1 LSNYLLFLINI
12 RKDNFMSEKKYSKDH
27 EWLELNDDIATVG
40 ITNYAQESL
49 GDIVFIELPEIGRL
63 VKSGDQIGVVESVKA
78 ASDLFSPVSGEIIEV
93 NNELQNSPQLLNT
106 DSENTGWYM
115 KIKID
120 NTDELTNLMNFNQ
133 YKETI

>member
-1 LSNYLLFLINI
+1 
-12 RKDNFMSEKKYSKDH
+12 MSERKYSKDH

-49 GDIVFIELPEIGRL
+49 GDIVFIELPEIGWL

-93 NNELQNSPQLLNT
+93 NNELQNLPQLLNT

-120 NTDELTNLMNFNQ
+120 NADELTNLMNFNQ
-133 YKETI
+133 YKETIE

>member
-1 LSNYLLFLINI
+1 
-12 RKDNFMSEKKYSKDH
+12 MSEKKYSKDH
-27 EWLELNDDIATVG
+27 EWIFCEDDVATVG

-49 GDIVFIELPEIGRL
+49 GDIVFIELPIIGRL
-63 VKSGDQIGVVESVKA
+63 VKFGDQVGVVESVKA

-106 DSENTGWYM
+106 DPENTGWYM

-120 NTDELTNLMNFNQ
+120 NTEELTNLMSFNQ

>member
-1 LSNYLLFLINI
+1 MN
-12 RKDNFMSEKKYSKDH
+12 EKKYSKDH
-27 EWLELNDDIATVG
+27 EWLELKDDIATVG

-120 NTDELTNLMNFNQ
+120 NADELTNLMNFNQ

>member
-1 LSNYLLFLINI
+1 MN
-12 RKDNFMSEKKYSKDH
+12 EKKYSKDH

-63 VKSGDQIGVVESVKA
+63 VKAGDQIGVVESVKA

-120 NTDELTNLMNFNQ
+120 NADELTNLMNFNQ

>member
-1 LSNYLLFLINI
+1 MN
-12 RKDNFMSEKKYSKDH
+12 EKKYSKDH

-40 ITNYAQESL
+40 ITNHAQESL

-120 NTDELTNLMNFNQ
+120 NIDELTNLMNFNQ

>member
-1 LSNYLLFLINI
+1 
-12 RKDNFMSEKKYSKDH
+12 MSERKYSKDH
-27 EWLELNDDIATVG
+27 EWLELNEDIATVG
-40 ITNYAQESL
+40 ITNHAQESL
-49 GDIVFIELPEIGRL
+49 GDIVFIELPEIGSL
-63 VKSGDQIGVVESVKA
+63 VKFGDQIGVVESVKA

-106 DSENTGWYM
+106 DPENTGWYM

-120 NTDELTNLMNFNQ
+120 NTEELTNLMNFNQ

>member
-1 LSNYLLFLINI
+1 MN
-12 RKDNFMSEKKYSKDH
+12 EKKYSKDH
-27 EWLELNDDIATVG
+27 EWLELSDDIATVG

-106 DSENTGWYM
+106 DPENIGWYM

-120 NTDELTNLMNFNQ
+120 NTEELTNLMNINQ

>member
-1 LSNYLLFLINI
+1 
-12 RKDNFMSEKKYSKDH
+12 MSERKYSKDH
-27 EWLELNDDIATVG
+27 EWLELNDDIAIVG
-40 ITNYAQESL
+40 ITNHAQESL

-106 DSENTGWYM
+106 DPENTGWYM

-120 NTDELTNLMNFNQ
+120 NAEELTNLMNFNQ
-133 YKETI
+133 YKEMI

>member
-1 LSNYLLFLINI
+1 MPKIGELI
-12 RKDNFMSEKKYSKDH
+12 K
-27 EWLELNDDIATVG
+27 
-40 ITNYAQESL
+40 Q
-49 GDIVFIELPEIGRL
+49 
-63 VKSGDQIGVVESVKA
+63 GDQVGVVESVKA

-106 DSENTGWYM
+106 DPENTGWYM

-120 NTDELTNLMNFNQ
+120 NIEELSNLMNFNQ